1 MTTMDFYLKDIWKRT
16 LEILHNSNSIQADVF
31 DYYIAHSNLLKIEND
46 EAFVVV
52 EDYVSFIIMEG
63 KKGNIEAAL
72 MEITGNSL
80 AVRIITQTE
89 LNKKTNQIID
99 DEPINN
105 HFIKT
110 KIDSNYTFGNFVI
123 GKSNVQAQV
132 AALTCANNLGF
143 IYNPLFIYGN
153 SGLGKT
159 HLLNAV
165 GNFVKAN
172 FPNRKIGLISGLDF
186 VEGVFSSSKD
196 HTLDEFKK
204 SFRELDLLL
213 VDDIQFIAGKE
224 KTHEVFFTIF
234 NDLVNNR
241 KQICV
246 TADRTPS
253 EIKGL
258 EDRIISRFN
267 QGLTVNIEAPE
278 YETSINILKMK
289 ISNNSSIS
297 QTIDDEVLSYI
308 ASNFS
313 KDVRTLEGAINRLLF
328 YAINF
333 SEENSD
339 HITLNLAIEA
349 FKDQI
354 KPVKSDE
361 KLSIT
366 TIRSVVCDYYNLTKQ
381 QIISSTRTKQ
391 IATAR
396 HIAMYLCR
404 KTIDASFKDI
414 GAEFGHR
421 DHSTV
426 ISACEK
432 VEKMLKKDPM
442 YPKVIAE
449 IEEKLK

>member
-1 MTTMDFYLKDIWKRT
+1 MEFYLNDIWKRT

-31 DYYIAHSNLLKIEND
+31 DCYYAHSHLLKIENN
-46 EAFVVV
+46 EAIVVV
-52 EDYVSFIIMEG
+52 ADYVAYIIMEG
-63 KKGNIEAAL
+63 KKGSIETAL
-72 MEITGNSL
+72 QEITGNL
-80 AVRIITQTE
+80 LTVRIITQTE
-89 LNKKTNQIID
+89 LNKKITQTTAKEVVNNQFIRGVID
-99 DEPINN
+99 PHYN
-105 HFIKT
+105 
-110 KIDSNYTFGNFVI
+110 FGNFVI
-123 GKSNVQAQV
+123 GKSNVQAQI

-165 GNFVKAN
+165 GNYVLEH

-186 VEGVFSSSKD
+186 VEGVSTSIKER
-196 HTLDEFKK
+196 TIDEFKN

-234 NDLVNNR
+234 NDLVNNH
-241 KQICV
+241 KQICL

-278 YETSINILKMK
+278 FETSINILKSK
-289 ISNNSSIS
+289 ISNNTSIS

-333 SEENSD
+333 SDENSD
-339 HITLNLAIEA
+339 HITINLAIEA

-354 KPVKSDE
+354 KTIKKDD
-361 KLSIT
+361 KLSIAA
-366 TIRSVVCDYYNLTKQ
+366 IRNVVCDYYNLTKQ

-449 IEEKLK
+449 IEERLK